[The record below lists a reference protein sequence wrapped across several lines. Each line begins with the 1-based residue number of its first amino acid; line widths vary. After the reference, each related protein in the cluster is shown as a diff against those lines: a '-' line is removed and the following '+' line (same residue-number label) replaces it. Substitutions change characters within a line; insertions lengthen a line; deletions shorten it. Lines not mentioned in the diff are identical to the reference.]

1 MQQSKTN
8 FAKKA
13 LVAGTIV
20 AGTFFSA
27 ASMANTSSAFSFRTL
42 GNGNEVRN
50 ELSGTARSVNLDLA
64 CGAKKDSAMG
74 KAKDG
79 KCGAKKDS
87 TMSKSK
93 DGKCGEGKCGG
104 KKKDGKKKP
113 GSN

>member
-50 ELSGTARSVNLDLA
+50 ELSGTTSSMNLDLA
-64 CGAKKDSAMG
+64 CGANKS
-74 KAKDG
+74 KDG

-104 KKKDGKKKP
+104 KKKDAKKKP
-113 GSN
+113 SSN

>member
-1 MQQSKTN
+1 MQNQKTN

-27 ASMANTSSAFSFRTL
+27 AAMANTSSAFSFRTL
-42 GNGNEVRN
+42 GSGNDVRN
-50 ELSGTARSVNLDLA
+50 ELNGARSMNLDLA
-64 CGAKKDSAMG
+64 CAAKKDSGTG
-74 KAKDG
+74 KAKDA

-87 TMSKSK
+87 TMSKTK

-104 KKKDGKKKP
+104 KKKDAKKP
-113 GSN
+113 SGN